1 MKKEVE
7 KGSGESLSSKEN
19 GIEYAFSSAG
29 KVQHRIV
36 KTGVGIGIRS
46 SYEDFS
52 VPLRFETYVWIE
64 YSTRQLYFEW
74 IPFPNE
80 DVAETVQIENVYFPG
95 PFSFEKESAKWITV
109 LPKEQGLLIPN
120 TWEVS
125 FRQDGFRGRFGTASA
140 YLPIFIQLKDREGYL
155 AESLTPWNMGYDC
168 VHEAGSK
175 ETTIQF
181 RIEPSLQKA
190 GYRRVMRYLFLSD
203 CDYNTL
209 LKCYRKIAMEEGKYK
224 SLKEKAVQNPTVEK
238 LIGAAFVHKGIKT
251 SVQED
256 SEFFDP
262 KAPNKNNHLTTFK
275 KRAEEMRALKREG
288 VEKVYLHLDGWSEA
302 GYDNQHPDVGPACS
316 AAGGWEG
323 LRALS
328 RTMEELGYLFG
339 IHDQYRD
346 FYHKAESYDPDLSC
360 QSPDGSIFSHARW
373 AGGPQDYLCTTLA
386 PFYVRRNFE
395 RMLSEK
401 VHLDCAYLDV
411 FTCNEGDECAN
422 PRHRMNRRESYEARN
437 ACFRYLL
444 TKGILPSSE
453 EVNDWAV
460 PWLVFCH
467 YAPYDFMLREPG
479 SPKFGIPV
487 PVFNLV
493 YHDCLIIPWM
503 MEKFPEED
511 YMFYALLN
519 GGAPYLIR
527 DPAYTGI
534 DGAFDSGDTPSWEEH
549 LARVKAVTDFHQKVA
564 ETELLRHEILD
575 EKGYRQ
581 KSTFANGY
589 SVEVD
594 FQEGSYRI
602 LREAI
607 S

>member
-1 MKKEVE
+1 MDTF
-7 KGSGESLSSKEN
+7 SG
-19 GIEYAFSSAG
+19 
-29 KVQHRIV
+29 
-36 KTGVGIGIRS
+36 
-46 SYEDFS
+46 
-52 VPLRFETYVWIE
+52 
-64 YSTRQLYFEW
+64 
-74 IPFPNE
+74 
-80 DVAETVQIENVYFPG
+80 
-95 PFSFEKESAKWITV
+95 
-109 LPKEQGLLIPN
+109 
-120 TWEVS
+120 
-125 FRQDGFRGRFGTASA
+125 
-140 YLPIFIQLKDREGYL
+140 
-155 AESLTPWNMGYDC
+155 
-168 VHEAGSK
+168 
-175 ETTIQF
+175 
-181 RIEPSLQKA
+181 
-190 GYRRVMRYLFLSD
+190 
-203 CDYNTL
+203 
-209 LKCYRKIAMEEGKYK
+209 
-224 SLKEKAVQNPTVEK
+224 
-238 LIGAAFVHKGIKT
+238 
-251 SVQED
+251 
-256 SEFFDP
+256 
-262 KAPNKNNHLTTFK
+262 
-275 KRAEEMRALKREG
+275 
-288 VEKVYLHLDGWSEA
+288 
-302 GYDNQHPDVGPACS
+302 
-316 AAGGWEG
+316 
-323 LRALS
+323 
-328 RTMEELGYLFG
+328 
-339 IHDQYRD
+339 

-360 QSPDGSIFSHARW
+360 QSPDGTIFSHARW

-422 PRHRMNRRESYEARN
+422 PRHRMSRRESYEARN

-511 YMFYALLN
+511 YMLYALLN

-534 DGAFDSGDTPSWEEH
+534 DGAFDSGDSLSREEK
-549 LARVKAVTDFHQKVA
+549 LTRVKTVTDFHRKVA
-564 ETELLRHEILD
+564 EAELLRHEILD